1 MIFFRKNRENR
12 IFKMKDSSD
21 VLEVLGISFKSK
33 KKDESIECY
42 EKTSDKTPENNKNLA
57 INK

>member
-21 VLEVLGISFKSK
+21 VLQVLGISFTSK
-33 KKDESIECY
+33 KKNESIECY
-42 EKTSDKTPENNKNLA
+42 EKTSDKTPETQKSLPVNK
-57 INK
+57 